1 MAQARDKAQAHV
13 LHLPAT
19 SSLASVRA
27 ALARYESCEALLV
40 FPPSVAVVELARMD
54 ALAALRAFCREQEI
68 EAVFIG
74 GDETLRA
81 VAVAVGFAAAT
92 SIGAWEASEPQTP
105 VASVDPSPEEWAA
118 ADAALVAASAQ
129 RPGDSGSGWHADPPD
144 YVLRLLGAEGGYG
157 GPRDE
162 LTPQEAERLATEDDA
177 TDPLLRAHHDY
188 EERIT
193 ATIRVTGRLPVWRP
207 PESAPSRR

>member
-1 MAQARDKAQAHV
+1 MARRQDQAQLQSHV

-27 ALARYESCEALLV
+27 ALACYESCEALLV
-40 FPPSVAVVELARMD
+40 LPSCGADALCQPE

-68 EAVFIG
+68 DAVFIG

-81 VAVAVGFAAAT
+81 FAVAAGFAAAT
-92 SIGAWEASEPQTP
+92 SIDAWQAAAPEESPAAFVP
-105 VASVDPSPEEWAA
+105 PSPEEWAA
-118 ADAALVAASAQ
+118 ADAALAAASGYH
-129 RPGDSGSGWHADPPD
+129 PGDAGSGWHADPPE
-144 YVLRLLGAEGGYG
+144 YVMRLLDLSAEGGYS

-162 LTPQEAERLATEDDA
+162 PTTEEAERLRADA
-177 TDPLLRAHHDY
+177 AASMDPLLRAHYEY

-193 ATIRVTGRLPVWRP
+193 ATIRDTGRLPVWQPVGR
-207 PESAPSRR
+207 

>member
-1 MAQARDKAQAHV
+1 MAQARDRAQARV
-13 LHLPAT
+13 LQLPAT

-40 FPPSVAVVELARMD
+40 FSPSAAVAELARLD
-54 ALAALRAFCREQEI
+54 AMAALRAFCREQEI

-81 VAVAVGFAAAT
+81 VAVAAGFAAAT
-92 SIGAWEASEPQTP
+92 SIDAWVASEPQTL
-105 VASVDPSPEEWAA
+105 VASVDPSPEEWAV

-144 YVLRLLGAEGGYG
+144 YVMRLLGAEGGYA
-157 GPRDE
+157 GPRDD
-162 LTPQEAERLATEDDA
+162 LTPQEAERLTAEDSA

-193 ATIRVTGRLPVWRP
+193 ATIRVTGRLPVWQPAGR
-207 PESAPSRR
+207 

>member
-1 MAQARDKAQAHV
+1 MGQARDKAQAHV
-13 LHLPAT
+13 LHLPAM

-40 FPPSVAVVELARMD
+40 FPSSAAIAELARPD
-54 ALAALRAFCREQEI
+54 AQAALRAFCREQEI

-81 VAVAVGFAAAT
+81 AAVAAGFAAAT
-92 SIGAWEASEPQTP
+92 SVDAWEAPAPEAPASLSHSSPEAWAEADAKL
-105 VASVDPSPEEWAA
+105 VASARGPD
-118 ADAALVAASAQ
+118 
-129 RPGDSGSGWHADPPD
+129 DSGSGWHADPPE
-144 YVLRLLGAEGGYG
+144 YVMRLLGAEGGYA

-162 LTPQEAERLATEDDA
+162 LTPQEAERLTADDGA

-193 ATIRVTGRLPVWRP
+193 ATIRDTGRLPAWQPVER
-207 PESAPSRR
+207 